1 MELKNYILEA
11 NVMPRERNYI
21 SSLRSRL
28 KDFMLDD
35 KMENE
40 NKKNFNETMN
50 I

>member
-1 MELKNYILEA
+1 
-11 NVMPRERNYI
+11 MPRERNYI

-35 KMENE
+35 KRE
-40 NKKNFNETMN
+40 NKRNFNETMN

>member
-35 KMENE
+35 KKNQ
-40 NKKNFNETMN
+40 KK
-50 I
+50 